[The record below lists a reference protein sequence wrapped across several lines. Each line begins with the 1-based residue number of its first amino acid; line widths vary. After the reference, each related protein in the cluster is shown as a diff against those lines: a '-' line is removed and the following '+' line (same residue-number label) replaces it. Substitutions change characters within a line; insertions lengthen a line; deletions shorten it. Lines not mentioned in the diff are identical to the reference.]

1 MFWFIAAAFV
11 VVGVVLVAG
20 SVAIGLGPIA
30 FVCGALMLWTGI
42 VKAIVLRIWRTTL
55 SPDPIPDGTRHTRDS
70 GSAVRQRS

>member
-1 MFWFIAAAFV
+1 MIAAGFL

-20 SVAIGLGPIA
+20 SVAVGFGPVA

-55 SPDPIPDGTRHTRDS
+55 SPDSLPDGIRHTGNS
-70 GSAVRQRS
+70 GTAVRQES

>member
-1 MFWFIAAAFV
+1 V

-55 SPDPIPDGTRHTRDS
+55 DPDRAPDRIRQTGDAGT
-70 GSAVRQRS
+70 AVRQRS

>member
-1 MFWFIAAAFV
+1 MIAAGFL

-20 SVAIGLGPIA
+20 SVAVGFGPVA

-55 SPDPIPDGTRHTRDS
+55 SPDSLTDGIRHTGNS
-70 GSAVRQRS
+70 GTAVRQES

>member
-11 VVGVVLVAG
+11 VVGVVLVVG
-20 SVAIGLGPIA
+20 SVAIGLGSIA

-55 SPDPIPDGTRHTRDS
+55 SPDPIPGGIRHTQDS
-70 GSAVRQRS
+70 GTAVRQRS